1 MTNYK
6 GLLLGSVAASVLA
19 AGALVTPAQAD
30 GSAVFGHKKG
40 KFYAKSKDGNFSFLP
55 GFNIQVD
62 YSANITEDSFV
73 AASRADVRRFTV
85 RRGRASVKG
94 RAGSPNLTYGIS
106 WDITSNTGTTNGI
119 FDTKV
124 NYKFIPEIQV
134 MAGQFKPI
142 GSPVDNG
149 GSSSS
154 WLVDDPNGTTG
165 GSSIAPSR
173 EVGVMIH
180 GKVAKVLQYELTVSN
195 GQGFRGATASEESA
209 WQFGIRYEPFGRY
222 GNWVQPDYTAKNKLR
237 MQLHSTVKSVQGAQ
251 SQNGEVG
258 TYVTTVNAGEGNS
271 LYWNAAL
278 GMKYAGLALSG
289 MYQHANMQVGDDSN
303 NENNGRRAYN
313 WMLGASYMVVPKKIG
328 VTMIH
333 SVRDNDVSHGNAGNN
348 NDGSVIDDDTTISRQ
363 WGVGAFYL
371 FRGHAHKLHAS
382 WDRINTKVN
391 LDETDGGDG
400 NEQTD
405 DTVKLRWQV
414 QF

>member
-40 KFYAKSKDGNFSFLP
+40 KFYAKSKDGNFSILP

-62 YSANITEDSFV
+62 YNAAIRDDAFT
-73 AASRADVRRFTV
+73 AASRADTRRFNV
-85 RRGRASVKG
+85 RRGRAAIKG
-94 RAGSPNLTYGIS
+94 RAGSPNLTYAIS
-106 WDITSNTGTTNGI
+106 FDVTTNTGTTNGI
-119 FDTKV
+119 FDTNV
-124 NYKFIPEIQV
+124 NYKFIPEVQV
-134 MAGQFKPI
+134 RAGQFKPI

-165 GSSIAPSR
+165 GGSIAPSR
-173 EVGVMIH
+173 EVGMAIH

-195 GQGFRGATASEESA
+195 GQGFRGATASEESG
-209 WQFGIRYEPFGRY
+209 WSFGIRYEPFGRY
-222 GNWVQPDYTAKNKLR
+222 GNYTQPDYTAKNKLR
-237 MQLHSTVKSVQGAQ
+237 MQVHAAVKRVQGAQ
-251 SQNGEVG
+251 SGNGEVG
-258 TYVTTVNAGEGNS
+258 VYAGLATAGEVDS
-271 LYWNAAL
+271 LYWVGAV

-289 MYQHANMQVGDDSN
+289 LYQHANMQTSD
-303 NENNGRRAYN
+303 ENQNDGRRSYN

-328 VTMIH
+328 ITMIH
-333 SVRDNDVSHGNAGNN
+333 SVRDNDVAHGNAGNN
-348 NDGSVIDDDTTISRQ
+348 NDTSVVDDDTTIARQ

-391 LDETDGGDG
+391 LDETDGGDS
-400 NEQTD
+400 NVQSD

>member
-195 GQGFRGATASEESA
+195 GQGFRGATASEESG
-209 WQFGIRYEPFGRY
+209 WGLGIRYEPFGRY
-222 GNWVQPDYTAKNKLR
+222 GIWVEPDYTR
-237 MQLHSTVKSVQGAQ
+237 
-251 SQNGEVG
+251 
-258 TYVTTVNAGEGNS
+258 
-271 LYWNAAL
+271 
-278 GMKYAGLALSG
+278 
-289 MYQHANMQVGDDSN
+289 
-303 NENNGRRAYN
+303 
-313 WMLGASYMVVPKKIG
+313 
-328 VTMIH
+328 
-333 SVRDNDVSHGNAGNN
+333 
-348 NDGSVIDDDTTISRQ
+348 
-363 WGVGAFYL
+363 
-371 FRGHAHKLHAS
+371 
-382 WDRINTKVN
+382 
-391 LDETDGGDG
+391 
-400 NEQTD
+400 
-405 DTVKLRWQV
+405 
-414 QF
+414 

>member
-40 KFYAKSKDGNFSFLP
+40 KFYAKSKDGNFSILP

-62 YSANITEDSFV
+62 YSASITEDSFV
-73 AASRADVRRFTV
+73 AASRADNRRFTV
-85 RRGRASVKG
+85 RRGRAAIKG

-106 WDITSNTGTTNGI
+106 FDVTTNTGTTNGI
-119 FDTKV
+119 FDTQV
-124 NYKFIPEIQV
+124 NYKFIPEVQV
-134 MAGQFKPI
+134 RAGQFKPI

-149 GSSSS
+149 GGSSS

-165 GSSIAPSR
+165 GGSIAPSR
-173 EVGVMIH
+173 EVGMAIH

-195 GQGFRGATASEESA
+195 GQGFRGATASEESG
-209 WQFGIRYEPFGRY
+209 WSFGIRYEPFGRY
-222 GNWVQPDYTAKNKLR
+222 GNFVQPDYTAKNKLR
-237 MQLHSTVKSVQGAQ
+237 MQVHAAVKKVQGVQ
-251 SQNGEVG
+251 SGNGEVG
-258 TYVTTVNAGEGNS
+258 TYATTVNAGEANS
-271 LYWNAAL
+271 LYWVGAV

-289 MYQHANMQVGDDSN
+289 LYQHANMQVGEDVQ
-303 NENNGRRAYN
+303 NENNGRRSYN
-313 WMLGASYMVVPKKIG
+313 WMLGASYMVIPKKIG
-328 VTMIH
+328 VTAIW
-333 SVRDNDVSHGNAGNN
+333 SVRDNDVAHSNAGNN
-348 NDGSVIDDDTTISRQ
+348 NDGSVIDDDTTIARQ

-382 WDRINTKVN
+382 WDRVNTKVN
-391 LDETDGGDG
+391 ADETDGGNG
-400 NEQTD
+400 IVQSD
-405 DTVKLRWQV
+405 DTLKLRWQV

>member
-1 MTNYK
+1 MTNFK

-40 KFYAKSKDGNFSFLP
+40 KFYAKSKDGNFSILP

-62 YSANITEDSFV
+62 YNAAIRDDGFV
-73 AASRADVRRFTV
+73 AATRADTRRFNV
-85 RRGRASVKG
+85 RRGRAAIKG
-94 RAGSPNLTYGIS
+94 RAGSPNLTYAIS
-106 WDITSNTGTTNGI
+106 FDVTSNTAATNGI
-119 FDTKV
+119 FDTNV

-134 MAGQFKPI
+134 KAGQFKPI

-173 EVGVMIH
+173 EVGVAVH
-180 GKVAKVLQYELTVSN
+180 GKVAKVLQYELTIAN
-195 GQGFRGATASEESA
+195 GQGFRGATASEESS
-209 WQFGIRYEPFGRY
+209 WGFGLRYEPFGRY

-237 MQLHSTVKSVQGAQ
+237 MQVHSAVKKVQGATG
-251 SQNGEVG
+251 QNGEIG
-258 TYVTTVNAGEGNS
+258 TYATTSNAGEANS
-271 LYWNAAL
+271 LYWVGAL

-289 MYQHANMQVGDDSN
+289 MYQHANMQVGTDARN
-303 NENNGRRAYN
+303 QNNGRRSYN

-328 VTMIH
+328 LTFIH
-333 SVRDNDVSHGNAGNN
+333 SVRDNDVTHGNAGNN
-348 NDGSVIDDDTTISRQ
+348 NDASVIDDDTTLARQ

-382 WDRINTKVN
+382 WDRINTQVN
-391 LDETDGGDG
+391 ADEIDLG
-400 NEQTD
+400 NGNTQRD
-405 DTVKLRWQV
+405 DTMKLRWQV